1 MGEPDEDVLAW
12 AFQSLAVILDET
24 EEALYVGVFLKV
36 NRQYVPHIVWS
47 TATFPLLAGIPNA
60 LGRIKRIETLD
71 DPPQYYRVVRPF
83 CDVVRTVISESS
95 SISYA

>member
-24 EEALYVGVFLKV
+24 EEALYVGVLLKV

-47 TATFPLLAGIPNA
+47 TASLPLLAGTPNA
-60 LGRIKRIETLD
+60 LGRIKRIETLE
-71 DPPQYYRVVRPF
+71 DPPQYYRLPPALCCGQICNLGIV
-83 CDVVRTVISESS
+83 
-95 SISYA
+95 